1 MQTLRSPRVNRFAYL
16 IRVLALLVTLILAA
30 CESQATVAP
39 TAAPLPTVAPTSAP
53 TIAPSPVPPAAPLPT
68 AAVEQRGDAAPG
80 EPVTADTWTS
90 GAKLGVGTAFT
101 YDQPPGDANPSRV
114 WFAITDGAIT
124 EGLYPD
130 ISTANLKSL
139 HLLVSDGKSF
149 VADEM
154 RDATYAVA
162 RLDGRTPAFRVTST
176 DKQGR
181 WAATKQVV
189 ADPQADAI
197 LFTVA
202 FQALQGQ
209 PEDYRLYLLYTPR
222 IGNDGAGDL
231 SSVRDGVAEAWDER
245 AGAYTALVASPDP
258 GLITTGYTRK
268 NDLAADLAPD
278 YRVDATYVDTT
289 RPGRLAIGMELP
301 TVGASTIA
309 LGFGKHREDAR
320 AAASGSLTRGFEAV
334 AQSYMQGWAG
344 YLDTLVHPYPNLPL
358 YDESLAAIKSHADKN
373 HYGALVAS
381 VAVPWGHTRPDT
393 SDERGYRYVWP
404 RNLYHAAMALYVA
417 GDAQSAHDALALFD
431 DVMQESDGSFPQNA
445 APDGTPHWT
454 ALQLDQVADP
464 IILAWH
470 LKASHRYA
478 SLVKPAADF
487 ILAHG
492 PATQQERWEENAGY
506 SPATLAAAIAGLV
519 CAADLARQAGDAA
532 GAERYLQT
540 ADEWN
545 RNIERWTLT
554 TSGPL
559 GKGTYYLRISDS
571 DPNRDTR
578 IDIARGG
585 GSHDQR
591 AIVDQSFLE
600 LVRLGLRKATDPNI
614 LATLEVTDAELKVK
628 TPKGEAYRRYQH
640 DGYGESAPG
649 KGQDGHGQLWPLLL
663 GEHSIYEIA
672 QTGSEHPASWYLPV
686 MSSYANAGGM
696 LPEQVFADGTGA
708 GSATPLV
715 WAHAEYV
722 LFANAVKQAR
732 VVDMPAVVAE
742 RYAK

>member
-1 MQTLRSPRVNRFAYL
+1 MRA
-16 IRVLALLVTLILAA
+16 LALLAALTIAA
-30 CESQATVAP
+30 CESQPAVAP
-39 TAAPLPTVAPTSAP
+39 TAAPPPTAAPTSTP
-53 TIAPSPVPPAAPLPT
+53 TVVPSPVPTAAPLPS
-68 AAVEQRGDAAPG
+68 AAVEQRGETAPG
-80 EPVTADTWTS
+80 EPIASDTWTG

-139 HLLVSDGKSF
+139 HLLITDGKSF

-154 RDATYAVA
+154 LDSTYTVA

-202 FQALQGQ
+202 FQALQGR
-209 PEDYRLYLLYTPR
+209 PEDYRMYLIYTPR
-222 IGNDGAGDL
+222 LGNDGDGDL

-245 AGAYTALVASPDP
+245 AGTYTALVASPDP

-278 YRVDATYVDTT
+278 YRVDATYVETAK
-289 RPGRLAIGMELP
+289 PGRLTIGMELP

-309 LGFGKHREDAR
+309 LGFGKRHEDAR

-334 AQSYMQGWAG
+334 AQSYMHGWAG
-344 YLDTLVHPYPNLPL
+344 YLDQLVHPYPNLPL
-358 YDESLAAIKSHADKN
+358 YDESLAAIKTHADKN
-373 HYGALVAS
+373 HYGAFVAS
-381 VAVPWGHTRPDT
+381 VAVPWGHTRADT
-393 SDERGYRYVWP
+393 LDERGYRYVWP
-404 RNLYHAAMALYVA
+404 RDLYHAAMALYVA
-417 GDAQSAHDALALFD
+417 GDVQSARDALTLLD
-431 DVMQESDGSFPQNA
+431 EVLQKPDGSFPQNA

-470 LKASHRYA
+470 LKASDRYA

-506 SPATLAAAIAGLV
+506 SPATLAAEIAGLV
-519 CAADLARQAGDAA
+519 CAADLARLAGDSASA
-532 GAERYLQT
+532 QRYLT
-540 ADEWN
+540 IADKWN
-545 RNIERWTLT
+545 SSIENWTLT
-554 TSGPL
+554 TNGPL
-559 GKGTYYLRISDS
+559 GKGTYYLRISDGVPTS
-571 DPNRDTR
+571 PTSLT
-578 IDIARGG
+578 IANGG

-591 AIVDQSFLE
+591 SIVDQSFLE
-600 LVRLGLRKATDPNI
+600 LVRLGVRKATDPNI
-614 LATLEVTDAELKVK
+614 LATLEVTDAELEIK
-628 TPKGEAYRRYQH
+628 TPKGEAYHRYQH
-640 DGYGESAPG
+640 DGYGESQPG

-663 GEHSIYEIA
+663 GEHSVYEIA

-696 LPEQVFADGTGA
+696 LPEQVFADGTGT

-722 LFANAVKQAR
+722 LFANAVKQAK

>member
-1 MQTLRSPRVNRFAYL
+1 VYRPLPA
-16 IRVLALLVTLILAA
+16 IRALACLAALLLVA
-30 CESQATVAP
+30 CESQAAVVP
-39 TAAPLPTVAPTSAP
+39 TFVPPPTSAP
-53 TIAPSPVPPAAPLPT
+53 TTTPSPVPTAAPQPT
-68 AAVEQRGDAAPG
+68 APVEQRGDAAPG
-80 EPVTADTWTS
+80 QPIAADTWTG

-101 YDQPPGDANPSRV
+101 YDQPPGETNPSRV

-130 ISTANLKSL
+130 IATANLKSL
-139 HLLVSDGKSF
+139 RLLVTDGKGF

-154 RDATYAVA
+154 RDATYTVA
-162 RLDGRTPAFRVTST
+162 RLDGRTPAFGVTST

-181 WAATKQVV
+181 WAATKQIV
-189 ADPQADAI
+189 ADPRADTI

-202 FQALQGQ
+202 FQALQGR
-209 PEDYRLYLLYTPR
+209 PEDYHLYLVYTPR
-222 IGNDGAGDL
+222 LGNDGAGDL

-245 AGAYTALVASPDP
+245 AGIYSALAASPDP
-258 GLITTGYTRK
+258 GLISTGYTGK
-268 NDLAADLAPD
+268 SDLAADLAPD
-278 YRVDATYVDTT
+278 YQVDATYVETT
-289 RPGRLAIGMELP
+289 EPGRLSIGMQLP
-301 TVGASTIA
+301 TVGASTVA
-309 LGFGKHREDAR
+309 LGFGKRREDAR
-320 AAASGSLTRGFEAV
+320 AAASGSLTRGFQTV

-344 YLDTLVHPYPNLPL
+344 YLDPLVHPYPRLPL
-358 YDESLAAIKSHADKN
+358 YDESLATIKAHEDKN
-373 HYGALVAS
+373 HYGAFVAS
-381 VAVPWGHTRPDT
+381 VAIPWGDTRPDAA
-393 SDERGYRYVWP
+393 DERGYRYVWP
-404 RNLYHAAMALYVA
+404 RVVYHAAMALYVA
-417 GDAQSAHDALALFD
+417 GDVQSARNALALLD
-431 DVMQESDGSFPQNA
+431 DVLQKGDGSFPQNA
-445 APDGTPHWT
+445 VPDGTPYLT
-454 ALQLDQVADP
+454 GLPLDQVADP

-470 LKASHRYA
+470 LKAGDRYA

-492 PATQQERWEENAGY
+492 PATQQERWEENSGY
-506 SPATLAAAIAGLV
+506 SPATLAAQIAGLV

-532 GAERYLQT
+532 GAERYLRT

-545 RNIERWTLT
+545 RNVERWTLT
-554 TSGPL
+554 NSGPL
-559 GKGTYYLRISDS
+559 GKGTYYLRVSDG

-578 IDIARGG
+578 IEIANGG
-585 GSHDQR
+585 GSYDQR

-600 LVRLGLRKATDPNI
+600 LVRLGVRKANDPNI
-614 LATLEVTDAELKVK
+614 LATLEVTDAELEVK
-628 TPKGEAYRRYQH
+628 TPKGEAFRRYQH

-663 GEHSIYEIA
+663 GEHSIYEVA

-696 LPEQVFADGTGA
+696 LPEQVFADGTGT

-722 LFANAVKQAR
+722 LFSNAVKQGR

>member
-1 MQTLRSPRVNRFAYL
+1 VNRFPYA
-16 IRVLALLVTLILAA
+16 IRALALLAALALAA
-30 CESQATVAP
+30 CEGQASAPSVAPLPSAVAPHTPTVAPSPVP
-39 TAAPLPTVAPTSAP
+39 TAAPLPTT
-53 TIAPSPVPPAAPLPT
+53 
-68 AAVEQRGDAAPG
+68 AVEQRGDAAPG
-80 EPVTADTWTS
+80 EPPAADNWTG

-114 WFAITDGAIT
+114 WFTITDGAIT

-130 ISTANLKSL
+130 ITTANLKSL
-139 HLLVSDGKSF
+139 HLLITDGKSF

-154 RDATYAVA
+154 RDATYTIA

-189 ADPQADAI
+189 ADPQADTI

-202 FQALQGQ
+202 FQALQGR
-209 PEDYRLYLLYTPR
+209 PEDYRLYLIYTPR
-222 IGNDGAGDL
+222 IGNDGGGDL

-245 AGAYTALVASPDP
+245 AGAYTALVASPEP
-258 GLITTGYTRK
+258 ALSTAGYSFK

-278 YRVDATYVDTT
+278 YRVDATFVET
-289 RPGRLAIGMELP
+289 RVPGRLSIGMQLP
-301 TVGASTIA
+301 TVGSSTIA
-309 LGFGKHREDAR
+309 LGFGKRREDAR

-334 AQSYMQGWAG
+334 ARSYMQGWAA
-344 YLDTLVHPYPNLPL
+344 YLDGLVHPYPNLPL
-358 YDESLAAIKSHADKN
+358 YDESLAAIKTHEDKN
-373 HYGALVAS
+373 HYGAFVAS
-381 VAVPWGHTRPDT
+381 VAVPWGQNRADT
-393 SDERGYRYVWP
+393 AAERGYRYVWP
-404 RNLYHAAMALYVA
+404 RDLYHAAMALYIS
-417 GDAQSAHDALALFD
+417 GDMQSARDTLALLD
-431 DVMQESDGSFPQNA
+431 GTLQNSDGGFPQNA
-445 APDGTPHWT
+445 APDGTPNWT
-454 ALQLDQVADP
+454 AIQLDQVADP
-464 IILAWH
+464 IILAWQ
-470 LKASHRYA
+470 LKAVDRYA

-487 ILAHG
+487 ILSHG

-506 SPATLAAAIAGLV
+506 SPATLAAEIAGLV
-519 CAADLARQAGDAA
+519 CAADLARQAGDTA

-540 ADEWN
+540 ADDWN
-545 RNIERWTLT
+545 RKLEGWTLT

-559 GKGTYYLRISDS
+559 GKGTYYLRISDG

-578 IDIARGG
+578 ITIANGG
-585 GSHDQR
+585 GSYDQR

-600 LVRLGLRKATDPNI
+600 LVRLGLRKANDPNI
-614 LATLEVTDAELKVK
+614 LATLEVTDAELEVK
-628 TPKGEAYRRYQH
+628 TPKGEAFRRYQH

-672 QTGSEHPASWYLPV
+672 QSGSEHPASWYLPV

-696 LPEQVFADGTGA
+696 LPEQVFADGTGT

-722 LFANAVKQAR
+722 LFANAVKQAK
-732 VVDMPAVVAE
+732 VVDMPAIVAE